1 MSILSAAFD
10 SIQRWLIPDMEEEVG
25 ELTEKMREFVRVVEI
40 LDLPKFMAPFDWCGA
55 GCPPCGRMS
64 IFKAFILK
72 AVCDYPTTKAM
83 IEAVKLSPPLRR
95 LCGWETLGEIPSES
109 TFSRAFAQFAK
120 TGLPNAI
127 HAAAVA
133 EKIGKDKIAGHVS
146 RDSTAIEAREKAPP
160 KAEAKT
166 APAANVATPNATP
179 GGKTLK
185 AKEEGG
191 AGTQDA
197 PPAPVEET
205 RLERQ
210 KTKSSSENFAE
221 LPTSCDWGAKKGSK
235 GNKISW
241 KGYKL
246 HIDTIDGDIPVNAF
260 LSSAS
265 LHDSQAAIPLIQST
279 SERITYLYDLMDSA
293 YDAAAIHEVSRLN
306 NHVPVI
312 DHNQRRGDKREF
324 DPAKKERYKERS
336 AAERVNSDLKD
347 NHGGRHVRVKG
358 PAKVFA
364 HLMFGLLV
372 VAVSNMHTMLS

>member
-1 MSILSAAFD
+1 MNLLSTAFH
-10 SIQRWLIPDMEEEVG
+10 SIQRWLIPDLEEELG
-25 ELTEKMREFVRVVEI
+25 ELTEKMREFVRVVEVI
-40 LDLPKFMAPFDWCGA
+40 DLPSFMAPFDWRGV

-72 AVCDYPTTKAM
+72 AVYDYPTTKAM

-95 LCGWETLGEIPSES
+95 LCGWETLGEVPSEA

-120 TGLPNAI
+120 TGLPSEIHTAI
-127 HAAAVA
+127 VTG
-133 EKIGKDKIAGHVS
+133 EIGKDKIAGHVS
-146 RDSTAIEAREKAPP
+146 RDSTAIDAREKAPP

-166 APAANVATPNATP
+166 APAAKAGTSNTTPD
-179 GGKTLK
+179 GKTLK
-185 AKEEGG
+185 AKEGS
-191 AGTQDA
+191 ADTQDT

-210 KTKSSSENFAE
+210 KTKAAAENFAE

-246 HIDTIDGDIPVNAF
+246 HIDTIDGDVPVNAF

-265 LHDSQAAIPLIQST
+265 LHDSQVAIPLIQST

-293 YDAAAIHEVSRLN
+293 YDAAAIHEVSGLN

-312 DHNQRRGDKREF
+312 DHNQRRGEKREF

-372 VAVSNMHTMLS
+372 MTVGNLHTMLS